1 MLLVITTRPCITY
14 FKQQSSNREATS
26 MAENPLV
33 SVLTG
38 PDAPTPLYLRRFEI
52 EVDYLPAFDVEERR
66 EVLDDA
72 VGELQ
77 DGLRL
82 GFFAWSFFEK
92 RTSTSLSIDWSKPG
106 RFVLRGK
113 AEGIHHNVLVAVLR
127 LIVTLN
133 HTMLAAYE
141 DTKAMLG
148 DDADA
153 LPPRSVFSD
162 TIAAVRVSVLQGA
175 DDRISARRDFTDFL
189 TDAEIQVP
197 NSDLL
202 EDVMALCEEDHLV
215 VSGQDFPP
223 ADFDE
228 AENVF
233 LRICDSGCFR
243 GLDLIDKPGYDGDAE
258 IFSRPDRDTGAELIV
273 DGYTPQYYGLVE
285 LLNSLSSGRVGTL
298 SLSSED

>member
-1 MLLVITTRPCITY
+1 
-14 FKQQSSNREATS
+14 

-33 SVLTG
+33 SVLTAS
-38 PDAPTPLYLRRFEI
+38 DAPIPLYLRRFEI
-52 EVDYLPAFDVEERR
+52 EVDYLPAFDVEERQ

-72 VGELQ
+72 VRELQ
-77 DGLRL
+77 DAMRL

-92 RTSTSLSIDWSKPG
+92 RASASLSIDWSKPG
-106 RFVLRGK
+106 RFVLCGK
-113 AEGIHHNVLVAVLR
+113 AEGIHHNVLVAALR

-148 DDADA
+148 DDADT

-175 DDRISARRDFTDFL
+175 DDRISSRCDFADFL
-189 TDAEIQVP
+189 ADAEIQVP
-197 NSDLL
+197 NSDLFG
-202 EDVMALCEEDHLV
+202 DITALCEEDRLV

-223 ADFDE
+223 SDFDE
-228 AENVF
+228 AEDIF

-243 GLDLIDKPGYDGDAE
+243 GLDLIDKSGYDGDAE
-258 IFSRPDRDTGAELIV
+258 IFSRPDPDAGAALIV

-298 SLSSED
+298 SVSSED